1 MNVLMVAT
9 TFPRWKDDSEP
20 AFIYEIARGLLR
32 QGIEVTILSPH
43 TARSLEREE
52 WNGMKIIRFH
62 YFYPHSLER
71 LCYKGGILANFKKD
85 FLAKVE
91 MPFLFISEFVYLW
104 RIVKNSRIDIVH
116 SHWLFPQGL
125 IAAFLKKIIKFRLV
139 VTVHSGLI
147 SKEKGVLS
155 RWLVRFIHRQA
166 DAVTV
171 NSMSNLKNMM
181 DITGPAKLFK
191 IPMGVETEVFS
202 PIHRNETMKRE
213 LAGDGLLLLTVA
225 RFVEVKGHE
234 YLIKAMAEVARRDGK
249 IKLALIGSGPL
260 EDKMKSLVKDCKLSE
275 RIIFLG
281 EKTRS
286 EINKYFASSD
296 IFILPSIICPGGYT
310 EGFGYSLIEALASG
324 VPVIAS
330 SVGGI
335 TDIVRDKENGFL
347 VKEKDPHELS
357 QKILELSSDA
367 GLRSRLG
374 KSGLEYVRQNFSQDK
389 VIQDFL
395 NLYKKIL

>member
-1 MNVLMVAT
+1 MVAT

-20 AFIYEIARGLLR
+20 AFIYGIAKGLVQ
-32 QGIEVTILSPH
+32 QGVEVKVLSPH
-43 TARSLEREE
+43 TAGALEREE
-52 WNGMKIIRFH
+52 WNGVKIIRFH

-71 LCYKGGILANFKKD
+71 LCYRGGILANFKKD

-91 MPFLFISEFVYLW
+91 IPFLFISEFIYLW
-104 RIVKNSRIDIVH
+104 RIVKNARIDIVH

-125 IAAFLKKIIKFRLV
+125 VAAFLKKIIKFRLI

-147 SKEKGVLS
+147 SREKGRLFKG
-155 RWLVRFIHRQA
+155 LVRFIYRQA
-166 DAVTV
+166 EAITVT
-171 NSMSNLKNMM
+171 SKSNLKNLI
-181 DITGPAKLFK
+181 DITGQDKVFR
-191 IPMGVETEVFS
+191 IPMGIEAEEFS
-202 PIHRNETMKRE
+202 PIHRNETMRRE
-213 LAGDGLLLLTVA
+213 LAGDGILLLTVA

-234 YLIKAMAEVARRDGK
+234 YLIKAMAEVSKRDGK
-249 IKLALIGSGPL
+249 IRLAFIGSGPL
-260 EDKMKSLVKDCKLSE
+260 EDKIRRMVRDYKLSD

-286 EINKYFASSD
+286 EIKKYFASSD
-296 IFILPSIICPGGYT
+296 IFILPSITCPGGYT
-310 EGFGYSLIEALASG
+310 EGFGYSLIEALSSG

-347 VKEKDPHELS
+347 VKEKDPYELS
-357 QKILELSSDA
+357 QKILKLSYDA
-367 GLRSRLG
+367 NLRARLG

-389 VIQDFL
+389 VRQDLL
-395 NLYKKIL
+395 NLYQRIL